1 MLYVSGV
8 KGYSVG
14 SKKHHYFR
22 DGIVVDI
29 DKDNWMVNG
38 VDVPKKFIKKR
49 LFGGYKI
56 KGIRDEIKVN
66 GVVFNRIGNN
76 VYVDGH
82 YIAQA
87 QDDQEFGYGA
97 TSDGVTISASD
108 EGVNISG
115 DNNGTIIVNSKRI
128 KENEKKDKKGVSQKI
143 KAGIFKTQK
152 NKGRRTHIISGL
164 DEGVNISGDNSGTII
179 VNSKRIK
186 ENEKKDKKDVSQ
198 KIKAGI
204 FKTQK
209 NYVSRTYVNG
219 ELVEERFS
227 EDEDSDFE
235 DGAEGSGLDVGAF
248 VKGIFDTIGKGKIK
262 NKDTHVQACRRTVC
276 QNNSFSFC
284 GIVVNNKTI
293 SGEPA
298 DYTLEQLQKIGI
310 KRIKPYGENG
320 VKIRKGL
327 TTVIATDGVRVDG
340 KVYNAEQLIQLL
352 IESEDS
358 SQKD

>member
-14 SKKHHYFR
+14 SNSHRYFR

-29 DKDNWMVNG
+29 DKDKWMVNG

-56 KGIRDEIKVN
+56 KGVRDEIKVN

-76 VYVDGH
+76 VYVEGH
-82 YIAQA
+82 YIAPA
-87 QDDQEFGYGA
+87 QDGQEFGYGA
-97 TSDGVTISASD
+97 TSDGVTISSSD
-108 EGVNISG
+108 EGINISG

-128 KENEKKDKKGVSQKI
+128 KDNEKKDKKGVSQKI
-143 KAGIFKTQK
+143 KAGIFK
-152 NKGRRTHIISGL
+152 N
-164 DEGVNISGDNSGTII
+164 
-179 VNSKRIK
+179 
-186 ENEKKDKKDVSQ
+186 
-198 KIKAGI
+198 
-204 FKTQK
+204 QK

-227 EDEDSDFE
+227 EDEDPDFE

-248 VKGIFDTIGKGKIK
+248 VKGILDAIGKGEIK
-262 NKDTHVQACRRTVC
+262 NKDPHVQVGRRRVC